1 MAAVVENL
9 SAFGD
14 IFSWVFYAFIF
25 VTLFLLTI
33 FVFSTQRKIQKCLQE
48 IKAQTKWI
56 KSQAISTR
64 KIHEKIEA
72 VTNKIGGVEG
82 EKDSKGQEKPL
93 RWDEIKI
100 R

>member
-1 MAAVVENL
+1 MAAVMENL
-9 SAFGD
+9 SGFGD
-14 IFSWVFYAFIF
+14 LLTWAFYAFIF

-33 FVFSTQRKIQKCLQE
+33 FVFSTQRKTQKCLQE
-48 IKAQTKWI
+48 MKAQTKWI

-64 KIHEKIEA
+64 KIHERLEA
-72 VTNKIGGVEG
+72 VTHKLGGVEG
-82 EKDSKGQEKPL
+82 EKEGKAEDKPL